1 MGQQQINDLLQS
13 IEKEC
18 LYTSTYTGIQ
28 AFKPEVM
35 EAIARVPREEFVPDQ
50 LKPQA
55 YANSPLPIGNGQT
68 ISQPFIVALMTDLLC
83 PNSDDVILEVGTGS
97 GYQAAV
103 LSKLVKKVY
112 TLEIVPSLALKAE
125 QLLKELGYD
134 NVEISRGDGSS
145 GWREHAPFDGIIVTA
160 AADQMP
166 QALKE
171 QLKPGGRLVI
181 PVGRPYMPQELL
193 LVQKDAKGGFTQ
205 RKILP
210 VAFVPF
216 TGELNSDGNLE

>member
-1 MGQQQINDLLQS
+1 MSRQQVNALLRN
-13 IEKEC
+13 IELEC
-18 LYTSTYTGIQ
+18 RATSGYTGIQ

-35 EAIARVPREEFVPDQ
+35 EAIARVPREEFVSEH
-50 LKPQA
+50 LKPLA
-55 YANSPLPIGNGQT
+55 YANNPLPIGHGQT

-83 PNSDDVILEVGTGS
+83 PQRNDVILEVGTGS
-97 GYQAAV
+97 GYQAAI
-103 LSKLVKKVY
+103 LARLVNKIY

-125 QLLKELGYD
+125 KLLKELGCD
-134 NVEISRGDGSS
+134 NVEVCQGDASL
-145 GWREHAPFDGIIVTA
+145 GWGQHAPFDGIIVTA
-160 AADQMP
+160 AAGHIP

-181 PVGRPYMPQELL
+181 PVGRPHMAQELL

-205 RKILP
+205 RNILP

-216 TGELNSDGNLE
+216 TGVLNTDGDSE